1 MDNAVAVAIVEG
13 TRNLTAELAGLL
25 LLELAVRDDVVEHLT
40 TVDILEEHVPVVICP
55 HNVSHAANV
64 GVVEEGDD
72 GSLASCSDLF
82 GLVSSLLIGAA
93 LVAIIGGTARND
105 LAGDL

>member
-1 MDNAVAVAIVEG
+1 
-13 TRNLTAELAGLL
+13 
-25 LLELAVRDDVVEHLT
+25 
-40 TVDILEEHVPVVICP
+40 
-55 HNVSHAANV
+55 V